1 MSKSSSLIFWC
12 LLLVA
17 STVAVGVVHGRLT
30 QRWGVRPDMIG
41 AARQLEKV
49 PEVAG
54 DWKMVSNDKLDPK
67 AAEMLQCTGQLN
79 RIYQNDKT
87 GDRISVFVILGPMG
101 PTAAHTPDI
110 CYSSRDYDITR
121 ERQVW
126 KIDLPDNSSHD
137 FWDLRLAANNLD
149 KSPLR
154 TVYAWTNS
162 LTWEAPSSPR
172 FKYGGSPYLYKVQV
186 AGPPPKD
193 EEDGKN
199 YDACR
204 DFLMNF
210 LPQLREHMLS
220 P

>member
-54 DWKMVSNDKLDPK
+54 DWKMVSNAKLDPK

-79 RIYQNDKT
+79 RAYQNDKT

-137 FWDLRLAANNLD
+137 FWDLRLAEIGRAH
-149 KSPLR
+149 
-154 TVYAWTNS
+154 V
-162 LTWEAPSSPR
+162 
-172 FKYGGSPYLYKVQV
+172 
-186 AGPPPKD
+186 
-193 EEDGKN
+193 
-199 YDACR
+199 
-204 DFLMNF
+204 
-210 LPQLREHMLS
+210 
-220 P
+220 